1 MEKTLMYRK
10 ARKGVAEQYG
20 VNIPKKFIEEMKI
33 TSEERKVELNYD
45 EEKKVIEIRKR

>member
-1 MEKTLMYRK
+1 MEKTLIYRK

-33 TSEERKVELNYD
+33 TSEERKWSIHLHNL
-45 EEKKVIEIRKR
+45 RKNLID

>member
-1 MEKTLMYRK
+1 MEKTLVYRK
-10 ARKGVAEQYG
+10 PKKGVAEQYG

-33 TSEERKVELNYD
+33 TSEERKVELNYN